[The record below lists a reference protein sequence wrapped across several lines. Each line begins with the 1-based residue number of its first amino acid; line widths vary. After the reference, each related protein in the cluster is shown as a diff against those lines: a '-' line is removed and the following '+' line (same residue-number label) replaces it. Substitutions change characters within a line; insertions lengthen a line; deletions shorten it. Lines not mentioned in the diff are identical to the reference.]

1 MRDVWEVRV
10 GAEAFDAADD
20 GRAGEAFRAHAFD
33 DRLVERLAVP
43 SVGLPDEGPEQR
55 ALAFEPRHSALAR
68 TTPR

>member
-1 MRDVWEVRV
+1 VEVRV
-10 GAEAFDAADD
+10 GAEAFDAAHD
-20 GRAGEAFRAHAFD
+20 GRAGEPFLAHALD

-43 SVGLPDEGPEQR
+43 CVGLPDEDPEQL